1 MSTRTL
7 LSFGLSS
14 HVRAAVA
21 SSAVGLVLACGL
33 AVAPAQVAS
42 AEPDA
47 VKEAQKK
54 VNALHE
60 QSSQLELEHNKLAE
74 KLAAADKK
82 VARLQKDVTAQRA
95 RVSSMRKSLRGVA
108 QAQFQNSRMGLSAQL
123 VTAKDE
129 TSMLRTMATVHA
141 TTLRTTTRLQTL
153 QAEQGRLTTLE
164 KQLTDSRDEIRVDKE
179 KKSDLLA
186 EYTKKSEEA
195 EKVLSKLTAAEKKR
209 LEKLQA
215 EEAARQL
222 AARRAREERAAATR
236 PASTAAQ
243 DRSTTATDRT
253 QDKKKP
259 NATSTPATTSTRLE
273 STPSVPASSS
283 GAAAAVA
290 YARAQVGKAYVTGAE
305 GPNAFDC
312 SGLTS
317 AAWSRAG
324 VSLPRTSQAQAG
336 VGVPV
341 SLSNIQPGDLVIF
354 YSSASH
360 VGIYVG
366 GGMLVDA
373 ANPRKGVRLISL
385 QNSWMPIHSIR
396 RVG

>member
-1 MSTRTL
+1 MSTRTM

-14 HVRAAVA
+14 RVPAALT
-21 SSAVGLVLACGL
+21 SAALGLVLACGL
-33 AVAPAQVAS
+33 AVAPAQVAT

-60 QSSQLELEHNKLAE
+60 QSSQLELEHNKLVE

-82 VARLQKDVTAQRA
+82 VVRLQKDVTAQRTK
-95 RVSSMRKSLRGVA
+95 VSSMRKSLRGVA

-153 QAEQGRLTTLE
+153 QSEQGRLTTLE
-164 KQLTDSRDEIRVDKE
+164 KQLTDSRDGIKADKE

-186 EYTKKSEEA
+186 QYTKKSEEA

-215 EEAARQL
+215 EQAARQL
-222 AARRAREERAAATR
+222 AAQRAREERAAATSR
-236 PASTAAQ
+236 ASTATE
-243 DRSTTATDRT
+243 DTSTAATDKK

-259 NATSTPATTSTRLE
+259 NATSTPAKPTAE
-273 STPSVPASSS
+273 KSTPKMPASSS

-305 GPNAFDC
+305 GPSAFDC

-317 AAWSRAG
+317 AAWARAG

-385 QNSWMPIHSIR
+385 QNSWMPIQSIR